1 MAGLVREIAMEEIKT
16 KKIPVIRDLSE
27 NEEALQG
34 LAVEAY
40 GGRYEEQ
47 RQRAEK
53 NVEKAKELKERVRQ
67 LESRRGET
75 NEQLEQ
81 ANQKY
86 REWMEVEGE
95 MYRAIQPFSMPALQA
110 NLDYATSE
118 AESLSETLAA
128 SFLDGHD
135 MTSDAGVNEFIRNY
149 RKERKTY
156 HLRHERLQRWK
167 EERVGQA

>member
-1 MAGLVREIAMEEIKT
+1 MEEIKA
-16 KKIPVIRDLSE
+16 KKIHVVRDLSA

-34 LAVEAY
+34 LASQGY
-40 GGRYEEQ
+40 GERYAEQ
-47 RQRAEK
+47 RQRAER
-53 NVEKAKELKERVRQ
+53 NIQKAKELKERIRE

-75 NEQLEQ
+75 NELLER
-81 ANQKY
+81 ANQKH
-86 REWMEVEGE
+86 REWMEVESE

-135 MTSDAGVNEFIRNY
+135 ITSDAGVNEFIRNY

-167 EERVGQA
+167 EERVGRA

>member
-1 MAGLVREIAMEEIKT
+1 MEDIKT
-16 KKIPVIRDLSE
+16 KKIHVIRDLSE

-34 LAVEAY
+34 LAGEVY
-40 GGRYEEQ
+40 GGKYEEQ
-47 RQRAEK
+47 GQRAEK
-53 NVEKAKELKERVRQ
+53 NIEKAKELKERIKQ
-67 LESRRGET
+67 LENKRGVT
-75 NEQLEQ
+75 NEQLET

-135 MTSDAGVNEFIRNY
+135 ITSDAGVNEFIRNY

-167 EERVGQA
+167 EERVGRA